1 MNSLGDVP
9 DIALQKLFEYL
20 PVHDV
25 LNLRLTSSRIFKISR
40 YRRFYERAQIC

>member
-25 LNLRLTSSRIFKISR
+25 LNLRLTCSRIFKIRDFMKELKS
-40 YRRFYERAQIC
+40 A